1 MSKSSS
7 VRTVA
12 GPATASHRRSW
23 YRQIYFWVLVG
34 IVAGILVGQ
43 FSPNT
48 GIALEPV
55 GLAFVSLIKMV
66 ITPVIFCTVVAGIA
80 SMESV
85 KKVGRI
91 GGKALLYFELM
102 TTVALVLGLVVMNV
116 TKPGAGVNADV
127 GKIKVTDTVS
137 GLIEQG
143 TISHW
148 YDFIFHIF
156 PSSVVGAFAEG
167 NILQVLFFSVVFAF
181 ALMHLGER
189 GRPIIVGIERTGQA
203 FFGVIRIVM
212 YAAPVGAFGAMAFT
226 IGKYGLDTLT
236 SLLQLILTFYATA
249 MFFVVVILGLVARYA
264 GVNIFKLLR
273 YLKEELLIVL
283 GTSSSESVLPQVMK
297 KLEHLGVPKPV
308 VGLTVPTGYSF
319 NLDGTCLYLTLAVLY
334 LAQATN
340 TALSLGQQLGI
351 IGVLLLTSKGAAGVT
366 GSGFIV
372 LAATLSSVGTVP
384 VAAIMLIF
392 GIDKFMSECRA
403 LTNMIGNSVAT
414 LVVAKSEN
422 VFDVERARRILNREE
437 VLEEMSIFDEDE
449 LADITPPPALVTAG
463 I

>member
-12 GPATASHRRSW
+12 GTAATSHRRSW

-236 SLLQLILTFYATA
+236 SLLQLILTFYGTA
-249 MFFVVVILGLVARYA
+249 VFFVVVILGLVARYA

-437 VLEEMSIFDEDE
+437 VLEEMSIFDDDE
-449 LADITPPPALVTAG
+449 IASITPPPALVTAG